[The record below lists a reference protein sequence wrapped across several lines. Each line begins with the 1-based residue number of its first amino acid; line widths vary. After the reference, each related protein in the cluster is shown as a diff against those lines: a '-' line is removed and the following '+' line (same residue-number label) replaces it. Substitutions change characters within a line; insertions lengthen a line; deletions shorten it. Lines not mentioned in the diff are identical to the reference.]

1 MPALG
6 IQDAILAEPRAER
19 KRRQSS
25 LVYQFES
32 KRDTGWPFLM

>member
-1 MPALG
+1 MPALAF
-6 IQDAILAEPRAER
+6 QDAIIAELRAEG